1 MVEQS
6 LNDQYIEDLLR
17 FNYKNLHES
26 VWECHKVSWIVTSIF
41 IPIIFA
47 MQGYFIRDYFSA
59 LNTSMTGMLTFHVFM
74 GAVVIQSLVI
84 VWWLI
89 MRIFSKFN
97 EARMDRLKE
106 IENVIHINNTY
117 PIKQYELPYT
127 LYFRLNSDKLFDWI
141 NSRKSLFRWDE
152 VPGKDS
158 KRLRRYLKEDH
169 DIGWENVEIH
179 KTDDDKTIFLYM
191 ADTISAETTIDE
203 TGEGEKSLEIRKS
216 GDGKTIFIS
225 MVDKISAEK
234 MIYEKG
240 KKSTLKIS
248 DDRTQ
253 SVYVKNKNG
262 KLKIYK
268 RLDTNYCRIKITFN
282 RVCNLILVVTFTINI
297 ALVLHSIRPM

>member
-59 LNTSMTGMLTFHVFM
+59 LNTSVTGMLTFHVFV
-74 GAVVIQSLVI
+74 GAVVIQSLVL

-89 MRIFSKFN
+89 MRIFSRYN
-97 EARMDRLKE
+97 EVRMGRLKE

-127 LYFRLNSDKLFDWI
+127 LYFRLNSAKLFDWI
-141 NSRKSLFRWDE
+141 NHRKYLFSWDD
-152 VPGKDS
+152 VPGNDAKGFMSCLKDD
-158 KRLRRYLKEDH
+158 Y
-169 DIGWENVEIH
+169 DIAEVNVEIQ
-179 KTDDDKTIFLYM
+179 KYDDEDKTIIISTD
-191 ADTISAETTIDE
+191 DTS
-203 TGEGEKSLEIRKS
+203 KK
-216 GDGKTIFIS
+216 
-225 MVDKISAEK
+225 KISAEG
-234 MIYEKG
+234 EKA
-240 KKSTLKIS
+240 TLKIS
-248 DDRTQ
+248 DSTHNL
-253 SVYVKNKNG
+253 YFKTENG

-268 RLDTNYCRIKITFN
+268 RLDTNYRRIKITFN
-282 RVCNLILVVTFTINI
+282 RVCDLILVVTFTINI
-297 ALVLHSIRPM
+297 ALVLHSVRPM